1 MLLAVR
7 LTWRHSETH
16 GTSFFH
22 ILSSSNERKALDKLC
37 KAGFYCDA
45 NRQFPSS
52 KTFTFET
59 IPSAEPL
66 L

>member
-1 MLLAVR
+1 MLLAVT
-7 LTWRHSETH
+7 LTWRHSETYA
-16 GTSFFH
+16 TRFFLSFC
-22 ILSSSNERKALDKLC
+22 NKRKALDKLC
-37 KAGFYCDA
+37 EAGFYCDA
-45 NRQFPSS
+45 KRQFPSS

>member
-7 LTWRHSETH
+7 LTWRHSETYA
-16 GTSFFH
+16 TRFF
-22 ILSSSNERKALDKLC
+22 LPFSNETKALDKLC
-37 KAGFYCDA
+37 KAGFYCNA